1 MTDTIANEISTGHQS
16 TWLARDAV
24 AYHATV
30 RPNHLACLEF
40 KTGERVT
47 YRELDRLIAKCT
59 GWLFQVLG
67 DPSGVRVA
75 ILARNSIDF
84 VVLHYACERA
94 GAIFQPL
101 NWRLSGPELQ
111 VLAQLGEPQLFIY
124 EQEFELQAREAV
136 SGLSAIALE
145 ISPQEDRLRAAIE
158 ASDAVA
164 PQPGGPDTPC
174 TLLSTSG
181 TTGKPKG
188 VIVNRRNGFF
198 SSFGFSSAGQMQL
211 DSVMLTELP
220 MFHVAALYSGVR
232 ATLFAGATLCIAD
245 RFATGSTL
253 QRLSDP
259 ALGITHYFVVPQI
272 AQMLIDDPAFRAA
285 DFPRLKAVF
294 TGGAP
299 VPQILIERYVAAGVP
314 LVNGFGMSE
323 TGTVFTMPMDLEIIA
338 RKPKSAG
345 LPAPAIEARLVGLDG
360 KDVKPGDPGEVWLRG
375 PGVTPGYWNQP
386 EATRNAFA
394 DGWFKTGDAACQ
406 DEDGFYQLIDRWK
419 DMYITG
425 GENVYPAEVE
435 SVLAAVQGVADAA
448 VIGVPDPRWGESGCA
463 YIVLEAGAAVTA
475 EEILSHCAV
484 RLARYKHPSRFV
496 FVEALPRNAGGK
508 IKKDVLR
515 RQFEEALS
523 GKR

>member
-1 MTDTIANEISTGHQS
+1 MTDTMANEISAGHPPA
-16 TWLARDAV
+16 WLARDAV
-24 AYHATV
+24 AYHASV

-47 YRELDRLIAKCT
+47 YRELDRLIAKCA
-59 GWLFQVLG
+59 GWLFHSLG
-67 DPSGVRVA
+67 EPLGVRVA
-75 ILARNSIDF
+75 ILARNSINF
-84 VVLHYACERA
+84 IVLHYACERV

-124 EQEFELQAREAV
+124 EQEFERQAREAV
-136 SGLSAIALE
+136 SGLSAMTVE
-145 ISPQEDRLRAAIE
+145 ISPEEDRFRSAID
-158 ASDAVA
+158 ASDPAVPRPA
-164 PQPGGPDTPC
+164 GPDAPC

-188 VIVNRRNGFF
+188 VIVTRRNAFFGGFNF
-198 SSFGFSSAGQMQL
+198 ASVGQIQL
-211 DSVMLTELP
+211 DSVLLCDLP
-220 MFHVAALYSGVR
+220 TFHVAALYSGPR
-232 ATLFAGATLCIAD
+232 ATLFCGATLCIAD
-245 RFATGSTL
+245 SFAAEATL

-259 ALGITHYFVVPQI
+259 NLGITHYFLVPQI
-272 AQMLIDDPAFRAA
+272 AQTLIEDPAFRPAH
-285 DFPRLKAVF
+285 FPRLEAIF

-299 VPQILIERYVAAGVP
+299 VPQILIERYVAAGIP
-314 LVNGFGMSE
+314 LINGFGMSE
-323 TGTVFTMPMDLEIIA
+323 TGPVFTMPIDLEAIG
-338 RKPKSAG
+338 RKPLSAG
-345 LPAPAIEARLVGLDG
+345 PLAPAVEARVVDRDG
-360 KDVKPGDPGEVWLRG
+360 NDVKPGDAGEVWLRG

-386 EATRNAFA
+386 DATRNAFA
-394 DGWFKTGDAACQ
+394 DGWFKTGDAARQ
-406 DEDGFYQLIDRWK
+406 DDDGFYQLIDRWK

-463 YIVLEAGAAVTA
+463 YIVLDAGAAVTA
-475 EEILSHCAV
+475 EEILSHCSA
-484 RLARYKHPSRFV
+484 RLARYKHPSRFL

-508 IKKDVLR
+508 VKKDILR
-515 RQFEEALS
+515 RQFEEVPS